1 MRLLH
6 AAALSLGALAAPSL
20 ARAQEANVEA
30 LQRRGLA
37 LREQGRPADALELF
51 RQAQARQPEPRTLA
65 RIGLAE
71 AELGRWVDAEQHLS
85 EALAANRDRW
95 IRHNHDDLEAEL
107 DAVRGHLGLLEV
119 VVRTP
124 AARLSLNGGEGRP
137 LPLPGPLRVTEGTTN
152 LDISADGCEGAHR
165 TITVAPRGTARV
177 ELDLVCRPPAPP
189 AVVSVTATPVVALP
203 APAPAT
209 PVVARAARSI
219 TRPPTAGPNASLR
232 VAAWASWGGA
242 VLFAGAGIAGLVAGG
257 AAADRWND
265 DARCLAPGR
274 SRESLCADDRS
285 LAETMGPVATAGFVG
300 AGVLAAAGAVL
311 WTLSGRSGERPAA
324 RALLCAP
331 SIAAPSVRCTFTF

>member
-1 MRLLH
+1 MRSLH
-6 AAALSLGALAAPSL
+6 LALLSLGVLAAPSL
-20 ARAQEANVEA
+20 ARAQEVDVDA

-71 AELGRWVDAEQHLS
+71 AELGRWVDAEQHLG
-85 EALAANRDRW
+85 EALAASRDRW
-95 IRHNHDDLEAEL
+95 IRHNREDLEAEL
-107 DAVRGHLGLLEV
+107 DTVRGHLGQLEV

-124 AARLSLNGGEGRP
+124 AARLSLNGGEPRP
-137 LPLPGPLRVTEGTTN
+137 LPLPGPLRVAEGTTN
-152 LDISADGCEGAHR
+152 LDVSADGCEGAHR
-165 TITVAPRGTARV
+165 TFVVAPRGTARV
-177 ELDLVCRPPAPP
+177 ELDLVCRPPAAPVSAP
-189 AVVSVTATPVVALP
+189 APAPPVVALP
-203 APAPAT
+203 TALPAPPPPRPA
-209 PVVARAARSI
+209 PVVPRA
-219 TRPPTAGPNASLR
+219 PTPAHGSSLR

-242 VLFAGAGIAGLVAGG
+242 VLFAGVGVAGLVVGG

-265 DARCLAPGR
+265 DAQCLAPGR

-300 AGVLAAAGAVL
+300 AGVLAATGVVL

-324 RALLCAP
+324 RALPCAP
-331 SIAAPSVRCTFTF
+331 SLAVPSVRCTFTF